1 VVYGHGR
8 EEIEELV
15 KETPTYQKEIKISHF
30 LKMTEYNDD
39 SKLKSIV
46 DEFVD
51 VPDAKQITLHHL
63 QDLRCC
69 LLYAGQPVIQ
79 YFMKVRDGIQQ
90 LNRCSLAFLNP
101 TSYVTWFIFLHIS
114 HSLDGAK
121 SNLQYELVRVI
132 RRVFNSEGGLVQYIN
147 QVTF

>member
-1 VVYGHGR
+1 VT
-8 EEIEELV
+8 
-15 KETPTYQKEIKISHF
+15 ETPTYQKEIKISHF

-39 SKLKSIV
+39 SKLKGIV

-51 VPDAKQITLHHL
+51 VGDVKQITLHHL

-69 LLYAGQPVIQ
+69 LLYAGKPIIQ

-90 LNRCSLAFLNP
+90 LNRCSLSFLNP
-101 TSYVTWFIFLHIS
+101 TSYVVRCSKLTFY
-114 HSLDGAK
+114 SLDDAK

-147 QVTF
+147 QVTN